1 MADRSATSVLFGF
14 DFQANAAIVIMLE
27 NIKELSTIR
36 LEGEEDI
43 DIKLNDGTY
52 ILVQA
57 KAVVESSTDFRNVLK
72 NLKKS
77 LQSLSDAGSSDLT
90 VKEYIYITNSPN
102 PFNEKQF
109 NPIFYGTSQ
118 RNYDCLPKILK
129 DKVDKAISKITD
141 PLNLSKYK
149 IQILPFETDND
160 KERYKNVWESI
171 REFISQLGISNISK
185 EELHRIWKDEIFK
198 SGTRKKPNLKLDK
211 NAIIWPV
218 IVLVTNN
225 NNYDEEDLDESEIV
239 EIERLY
245 NDIIN
250 TCSERYEFV
259 TKILY
264 AYNTYQIDKPQKE
277 RKRNFIKMQHQE
289 FSDLFDNGILG
300 ATDDINEKLL
310 QVIIR
315 NVLNKRIQIDSIK
328 KTVNL

>member
-1 MADRSATSVLFGF
+1 MTDRSATSALFGF

-27 NIKELSTIR
+27 NIKELNTIR

-43 DIKLNDGTY
+43 EIVLNDNTC
-52 ILVQA
+52 ILAQA

-72 NLKKS
+72 NFRKS
-77 LQSLSDAGSSDLT
+77 LQSLSDAGSSDLA

-102 PFNEKQF
+102 PFNEKQL

-118 RNYDCLPKILK
+118 RYYDDLPKTLK
-129 DKVDKAISKITD
+129 DKVDKEISKITN

-149 IQILPFETDND
+149 IQILPFETDYD

-198 SGTRKKPNLKLDK
+198 SGTRKKRDLRLAK
-211 NAIIWPV
+211 NEIIWPV

-225 NNYDEEDLDESEIV
+225 QNYDEEDLDESEID
-239 EIERLY
+239 EITRLY
-245 NDIIN
+245 SNIVN

-264 AYNTYQIDKPQKE
+264 AYNTYQTDKPQKE
-277 RKRNFIKMQHQE
+277 RRRNFIKTQHQE
-289 FSDLFDNGILG
+289 FSYLFDNVILD
-300 ATDDINEKLL
+300 TMDDVNEKLL
-310 QVIIR
+310 QIIIR
-315 NVLNKRIQIDSIK
+315 NVLNKRIQIENIK